1 MNPNPDN
8 SPGATDAEELP
19 FESEISERLR
29 SVKNPAERRTLARLL
44 SAISALPLEQTRA
57 ALETSALIAAVSLR
71 ASIEFLR
78 AVPDAAPILE
88 PAELRAWG
96 ELGRRLTMTDVET
109 GVTFFISGIG
119 DFERV
124 PSLARPFVFQ
134 VCARQMILSAATAS
148 ETFRNAASL
157 AESVGDAQLLRAIY
171 EVAATISRR
180 SAKHS
185 AEFLNAT
192 PNVVAAL
199 REGVGGRVLGVDSA
213 KASPPPLST
222 APQSKPHVQRVDELN
237 AASMR
242 EGHATV
248 DEDQARSLPPTPN
261 TLHPRS
267 EGVDS
272 AKAPPPPPS
281 TAPQSKPRLQ
291 RGDELNAASMRVGDA
306 TPGEDHAKPL
316 HPTPNTPHPD
326 LTSEAIDL
334 VKAFAEHAGGIAADA
349 WAALPAAFASLPA
362 AQCSRLIK
370 RATNFLDRGG
380 AVAFHFLIAG
390 GDLLRALPDCFES
403 WIELLWT
410 IAPHGNAALVAFVR
424 ASPRFFQNIAVT
436 RTQLGATALAERV
449 ITLTREVARTDA
461 EAALAC
467 LRSSAKALHTVSIEQ
482 FESWARAGLISSD
495 ARARRSYYA
504 LETRSSNEALRA
516 GDAGVALESIQPLL
530 RLYVEALTG
539 HAIEI
544 APLAAVPLETRIAD
558 GRTIH
563 LPSVVAEFGDEE
575 LDFRLYKVLAAHAAG
590 QIEFGTYARDSH
602 DLRAAYASLHE
613 LYDPAK
619 QDERDSFA
627 IDAAQLCET
636 LPPPPGEGRGGG
648 LGTLSPSPLAP
659 LPKVEGI
666 KDLDYRQVISLFPL
680 PALARRIF
688 GTLENGRIDGSLRKS
703 YRGLARDLDLIREH
717 LRHRRPK
724 IIDLP
729 PALVPFELLFQVT
742 LLGGALDDAREF
754 HRQVV
759 SELETI
765 VAEYLNDKDATV
777 ADSLMATGRVYLLFQ
792 SLTMDQSEEQI
803 EVPDELEQ
811 EDQNSQAEQAVNERQ
826 SDRQPQR
833 RDARELFNAWNAES
847 EGEFDEL
854 DGSEAWSYGQTPE
867 QGLEEGE
874 VAFNYDEWDRELV
887 DHRVGWC
894 RVIEK
899 KVKRGSRDFVDNT
912 RERYRGVVS
921 SIRHQFQLMKPENL
935 TRISNELD
943 GEDYDLNAV
952 VDFFIDRRA
961 DGQQS
966 ERIYTKRLRRRRDVA
981 VSFLLDQSSSTAR
994 TIGRHPLQPYTHPGR
1009 RIIEIE
1015 KEGLVLMSEALEA
1028 VGDVYAINGF
1038 TSEGRRNVKFYVL
1051 KDFQEHYSDEVM
1063 RRIGGITYQNNTRLG
1078 AAIRHATTK
1087 LEKQEAR
1094 TRLLI
1099 VLSDGRPY
1107 DHDYGD
1113 ARYAREDTREALID
1127 AKTRGI
1133 TPFCITIDR
1142 ESESELRDLYGEI
1155 GYTIIDDVMTLP
1167 ERLPGI
1173 YRRLTT

>member
-1 MNPNPDN
+1 METNPKQPEVTKDL
-8 SPGATDAEELP
+8 DE
-19 FESEISERLR
+19 EISQRIR
-29 SVKNPAERRTLARLL
+29 AVKNPAERRTVAGLL
-44 SAISALPLEQTRA
+44 REIGRLPLDHTRA
-57 ALETSALIAAVSLR
+57 ALETSATIAGVSLR

-78 AVPDAAPILE
+78 AVPAVAQILE

-109 GVTFFISGIG
+109 GVGFFISGAG
-119 DFERV
+119 DFKRV
-124 PSLARPFVFQ
+124 PSIARPFVFQ
-134 VCARQMILSAATAS
+134 VCARQMILSAHTAA
-148 ETFRNAASL
+148 ETFRDAPSL
-157 AESVGDAQLLRAIY
+157 AEAVGDAELLRSIY
-171 EVAATISRR
+171 EVAASISRR

-185 AEFLNAT
+185 AEFLQAT
-192 PNVVAAL
+192 PQVIAAL
-199 REGVGGRVLGVDSA
+199 RVEGAGGGEGVGDRVLGIVRTPKRPKPESLFPANEA
-213 KASPPPLST
+213 KGSGEFDIQT
-222 APQSKPHVQRVDELN
+222 AEAQ
-237 AASMR
+237 
-242 EGHATV
+242 
-248 DEDQARSLPPTPN
+248 
-261 TLHPRS
+261 TLHPQH
-267 EGVDS
+267 
-272 AKAPPPPPS
+272 
-281 TAPQSKPRLQ
+281 PQLPF
-291 RGDELNAASMRVGDA
+291 DA
-306 TPGEDHAKPL
+306 IE
-316 HPTPNTPHPD
+316 
-326 LTSEAIDL
+326 L
-334 VKAFAEHAGGIAADA
+334 VKSFAEHAGGIAADA
-349 WAALPAAFASLPA
+349 WIALPTAFDRLPTDDA
-362 AQCSRLIK
+362 SRLLK
-370 RATNFLDRGG
+370 RTANFLERGG
-380 AVAFHFLIAG
+380 AVAFHFLLAG
-390 GDLLRALPDCFES
+390 GDLLRALPECFDD

-410 IAPHGNAALVAFVR
+410 IAPHGNAALVAFIR

-436 RTQLGATALAERV
+436 KNHLGAAALAQRV
-449 ITLTREVARTDA
+449 IALTREVARADA

-467 LRSSAKALHTVSIEQ
+467 IRSSAKALHTVSIEQ
-482 FESWARAGLISSD
+482 FESWARAGLISGD

-516 GDAGVALESIQPLL
+516 GDAGVSLESIQPLL

-539 HAIEI
+539 RAVEI

-563 LPSVVAEFGDEE
+563 LPAVVSEFGDEE

-590 QIEFGTYARDSH
+590 QIEFGTYLRDTD
-602 DLRAAYASLHE
+602 DLRAAYVSLSK

-627 IDAAQLCET
+627 IDPAQLAET
-636 LPPPPGEGRGGG
+636 ASHAESEIRQDTPG
-648 LGTLSPSPLAP
+648 
-659 LPKVEGI
+659 I
-666 KDLDYRQVISLFPL
+666 NLDYRQVINLFPI

-688 GTLENGRIDGSLRKS
+688 GTLENGRIDRRLRGN
-703 YRGLARDLDLIREH
+703 YRGLGRDLNLIREH

-724 IIDLP
+724 IVDLP

-754 HRQVV
+754 YRQVV
-759 SELETI
+759 SELELI
-765 VAEYLNDKDATV
+765 VSEYFQGPKATV
-777 ADSLMATGRVYLLFQ
+777 ADTLMATSRVYTLFH
-792 SLTMDQSEEQI
+792 SLTMDESEEQI
-803 EVPDELEQ
+803 EVPDQQEQ
-811 EDQNSQAEQAVNERQ
+811 EDENAQAEQMLNQRET
-826 SDRQPQR
+826 DRQPQR

-854 DGSEAWSYGQTPE
+854 DGSESWSEGETPE

-912 RERYRGVVS
+912 RERYKGVVS

-935 TRISNELD
+935 TRITNELD

-952 VDFFIDRRA
+952 VDFFVDRRA

-1078 AAIRHATTK
+1078 AAIRHATSK

-1113 ARYAREDTREALID
+1113 ARYAREDTRAALID